1 MLSNSPILRFALEVL
16 ERGLADAVSVRPQD
30 GKMAVLALAQT
41 IELVVKAAL
50 VEANI
55 PIYTKENKTIVI
67 HDGLTQLAQHLGIDR
82 LPMHA
87 RIQLLVDERNAIQ
100 HKYGSVDQVTLD
112 YHLDTVFRFLR
123 DVLATQF
130 DLDLDAWLREE
141 TDPETVKKLR
151 FVRPAPS
158 APQEPP
164 VQEEAKE
171 LSATIEFI
179 SAFVAFETVVRQVL
193 ENGGL
198 DASQMGS
205 SLDMVMKA
213 LGNVNHPDT
222 ELLKS
227 LPRIYKLRNSVI
239 HGAHSPSEPEV
250 ADALPIIAQASEA
263 LTHVPH
269 EVLKSAFL
277 ANTLGRRGIRLVP
290 PSPLPASDAPA
301 PAP

>member
-1 MLSNSPILRFALEVL
+1 MVSNSPILRFALEVL
-16 ERGLADAVSVRPQD
+16 ERGLTDAVSERPRD

-41 IELVVKAAL
+41 VELVVKASL

-55 PIYTKENKTIVI
+55 PIYTKDNKTIVI
-67 HDGLTQLAQHLGIDR
+67 HEGLTQLAQHLGIER

-112 YHLDTVFRFLR
+112 YHLDTVFQFLR

-141 TDPETVKKLR
+141 SDPEVVKKLR
-151 FVRPAPS
+151 FVLPAPATALETT
-158 APQEPP
+158 APAES
-164 VQEEAKE
+164 KE

-179 SAFVAFETVVRQVL
+179 SAFVAFETVVRTVL

-205 SLDMVMKA
+205 SLDLVMKA
-213 LGNVNHPDT
+213 LGNVDDPDA
-222 ELLKS
+222 ELLKA
-227 LPRIYKLRNSVI
+227 LPKVYKLRNSVI
-239 HGAHSPSEPEV
+239 HGAHSPSDAEV
-250 ADALPIIAQASEA
+250 SAALPIITQASDA
-263 LTHVPH
+263 MTRVPH
-269 EVLKSAFL
+269 EVLKAAFV
-277 ANTLGRRGIRLVP
+277 ANTLGRRGIRLPPPAP
-290 PSPLPASDAPA
+290 PSSSAQAP
-301 PAP
+301 